1 MDTRQEKFERKAK
14 ILLFVVI
21 TVIVMA
27 TKEITKVTVINNL
40 VYSVFLWALL
50 WLLYVV
56 VRDTAIIIGWKKPA
70 FPLPQYE
77 QEDMG
82 IAKAYEEDGGLSL
95 DLSNSMNPHNRLYF
109 PRDE

>member
-1 MDTRQEKFERKAK
+1 MATKQEKIERKAK
-14 ILLFVVI
+14 ILLLIII
-21 TVIVMA
+21 TVAVMA
-27 TKEITKVTVINNL
+27 TNEITKITVINNL
-40 VYSVFLWALL
+40 VYSVFLWAVL
-50 WLLYVV
+50 WFLYVF
-56 VRDTAIIIGWKKPA
+56 VRDLDIALGWKKPG

-77 QEDMG
+77 QEDME